1 MSEVTNNAPEME
13 MKAVVVYP
21 AEDIENVLK
30 ILDTQMPVRGVE
42 TMRGIVNV
50 FDILK
55 SNGSVQQAAIANTDG
70 MSEFVD
76 PSMVTPSEEPVFS
89 GEGEVMYDADETETP
104 SVEEVESVDVVE
116 AAVEVD
122 PSEVE

>member
-1 MSEVTNNAPEME
+1 MSEVTNTNAPEME

-30 ILDTQMPVRGVE
+30 TLDTQMPVRGVE

-55 SNGSVQQAAIANTDG
+55 NNGSVQQAAVNNAGDG
-70 MSEFVD
+70 EYVD
-76 PSMVTPSEEPVFS
+76 PSMIEVHTPEEEPVFA
-89 GEGEVMYDADETETP
+89 GEGNVMYDADE
-104 SVEEVESVDVVE
+104 EVGEPDAAPEHVDGE
-116 AAVEVD
+116 IVD
-122 PSEVE
+122 

>member
-1 MSEVTNNAPEME
+1 MSEVTNTNTPEME

-30 ILDTQMPVRGVE
+30 TLDIQMPVRGVE

-55 SNGSVQQAAIANTDG
+55 NNGSVQQAAVNNSGNGA
-70 MSEFVD
+70 SEYVD
-76 PSMVTPSEEPVFS
+76 PSMIEVNTPVEEPVFS
-89 GEGEVMYDADETETP
+89 GEGDVMYDADEEVGEPDTASEHVDGEI
-104 SVEEVESVDVVE
+104 VE
-116 AAVEVD
+116 
-122 PSEVE
+122 

>member
-1 MSEVTNNAPEME
+1 MSEVTNTNTPEME

-30 ILDTQMPVRGVE
+30 TLDTQMPVRGVE

-55 SNGSVQQAAIANTDG
+55 NNGSVQQAAVNNSGNGA
-70 MSEFVD
+70 SEYVD
-76 PSMVTPSEEPVFS
+76 PSMIEVNTPVEEPVFS
-89 GEGEVMYDADETETP
+89 GEGDVMYDADEEVGDPDTASEHVDGEI
-104 SVEEVESVDVVE
+104 VE
-116 AAVEVD
+116 
-122 PSEVE
+122 